1 MGDVMEQEQ
10 AVATDHQR
18 SLGLLNFPT
27 AILEEQTSSQLAQ
40 DRTGQVIHRTIIRDA
55 VVSHY
60 RLESLVTWYMMIDK
74 P

>member
-1 MGDVMEQEQ
+1 MEQKQ

-27 AILEEQTSSQLAQ
+27 TILEEQTSAQPAQ
-40 DRTGQVIHRTIIRDA
+40 DRIAQVIHRIIIRDA

-60 RLESLVTWYMMIDK
+60 TLESLVTWYMITDK